1 MESTRPEEDVVDTTT
16 GSPIDPQIAAGF
28 SLLEGLGSFAQ
39 LLADPD
45 AMARFEAAM
54 VAMAAPKAYV
64 PPPCIVEAATA
75 PGPHGP
81 VPLRIYSVDGVDG
94 QRPGLVWAHGGAWM
108 AGDLD
113 MPEADMV
120 ARELCHRARAV
131 VVTVDYRLALGDVT
145 YPVPLDDVVAA
156 WRWVSENA
164 RTLAIDVDQ
173 LLLGG
178 ASAGGNLAAAAALR
192 IRDAGDERS
201 PARLLL
207 AYPALHHPLPPTDA
221 VRRALL
227 ARLPRLLRF
236 LPEDMEMFVGNYLGE
251 RTEMTGYVMPSQADV
266 AGLPPTD
273 IIASEYDDL
282 RVSAEAFTQQLADA
296 GVRTTYH
303 LERGVPHG
311 HLNYSPEIAGADRS
325 LDVMAGFLK
334 SPDAEDGGSL

>member
-1 MESTRPEEDVVDTTT
+1 MESTRTEEGVVSTTNS
-16 GSPIDPQIAAGF
+16 SPIDPQIAAKF
-28 SLLEGLGSFAQ
+28 SLLDGFDSFTQ

-54 VAMAAPKAYV
+54 TAMVSPTSYV
-64 PPPCIVEAATA
+64 PPSCKVVAATA

-81 VPLRIYSVDGVDG
+81 VPLRIYSAGDVNAL
-94 QRPGLVWAHGGAWM
+94 RPGLLWAHGGAWM

-120 ARELCHRARAV
+120 ARELCHRAGAV

-156 WRWVSENA
+156 WRWVAENA
-164 RTLAIDVDQ
+164 QTLSIDVRQ
-173 LLLGG
+173 LMLGG

-192 IRDAGDERS
+192 IRDAGDEWP

-221 VRRALL
+221 ARGELL
-227 ARLPRLLRF
+227 AQLPRLLRF
-236 LPEDMEMFVGNYLGE
+236 LPEDMEMLVGNYLGE
-251 RTEMTGYVMPSQADV
+251 AEMTGYVMPSKAEV
-266 AGLPPTD
+266 AGLAPTV

-282 RVSAEAFTQQLADA
+282 RVSAEAFAQQLVDA
-296 GVRTTYH
+296 GVRTSYH
-303 LERGVPHG
+303 LELGVPHG
-311 HLNYSPEIAGADRS
+311 HLSYSPEIAGTDRS

-334 SPDAEDGGSL
+334 SADVERGGSL